1 MQTSA
6 FVSEPGAFRIRAA
19 DHAAALTSLQRG
31 CPKHMVIADYLQNPE
46 EFASTRYLARAFEL
60 LGTQCDVD
68 GGDLVL
74 VPFASSESVDLSA
87 YYWDF
92 IETLAHEENPGS
104 LSEGSKLAMI
114 EAGEDVDDEQDA
126 RHHASEAAD
135 DFISEMGDRKITLAE
150 LDAVIASEGSVD
162 FCDYNG
168 DTPLLAASTSY
179 RWAIS
184 ARADAQMDGDT
195 DTDDGDDD
203 DDDPEEEA
211 YAAQEWER
219 NVHNLHTVLQ
229 RCPDMGARNRDGL
242 DALGLAAES
251 GSVEFVD
258 LLMAHGATVNAG
270 ALQGAVRSL
279 SLDMVR
285 KLAQHHAHLAGPDL
299 LVGAC
304 SAYSIVPGKL
314 EMVRYLVE
322 ELGCD
327 VNARATKVASAF
339 KGPVG
344 RLGTAL
350 MAAALTDDLALVQY
364 LLSAGADLHAA
375 DAYGNTALHYCS
387 GQTWVNEPGGGTLW
401 FALDDNPKLIDLLR
415 SHGADDG
422 ARNVAGR
429 APADLCASRRPH
441 GPADE
446 ADEAD

>member
-1 MQTSA
+1 
-6 FVSEPGAFRIRAA
+6 
-19 DHAAALTSLQRG
+19 
-31 CPKHMVIADYLQNPE
+31 MVIADYLQNPE

-60 LGTQCDVD
+60 LGTKCDVD

-92 IETLAHEENPGS
+92 IETLAHEETPGS

-135 DFISEMGDRKITLAE
+135 DFISEMGDRQITLAE

-195 DTDDGDDD
+195 DGDE
-203 DDDPEEEA
+203 DDPEEEA
-211 YAAQEWER
+211 YAEQEWER

-229 RCPDMGARNRDGL
+229 RRPDMGARNRDGS

-299 LVGAC
+299 LVRAC
-304 SAYSIVPGKL
+304 SAHSILPGKL
-314 EMVRYLVE
+314 EMVRYLLE

-327 VNARATKVASAF
+327 VNARATRTAYEG
-339 KGPVG
+339 KGRVG

-350 MAAALTDDLALVQY
+350 MAAALADDLAVIQY
-364 LLSAGADLHAA
+364 LLSAGADLHSV

-387 GQTWVNEPGGGTLW
+387 GQTWVSDGGPLW
-401 FALDDNPKLIDLLR
+401 FALDDNPKVIDLLR

-429 APADLCASRRPH
+429 TPADLLASRRPH

-446 ADEAD
+446 AD

>member
-1 MQTSA
+1 
-6 FVSEPGAFRIRAA
+6 
-19 DHAAALTSLQRG
+19 
-31 CPKHMVIADYLQNPE
+31 
-46 EFASTRYLARAFEL
+46 
-60 LGTQCDVD
+60 
-68 GGDLVL
+68 
-74 VPFASSESVDLSA
+74 VDLSA

-92 IETLAHEENPGS
+92 IETWVHAENPGS

-135 DFISEMGDRKITLAE
+135 DFISEMGDREITLAE

-162 FCDYNG
+162 FCNYNG

-195 DTDDGDDD
+195 D
-203 DDDPEEEA
+203 DDPEEKA
-211 YAAQEWER
+211 YAAQEWEK

-229 RCPDMGARNRDGL
+229 RRPDMGARNRDGS

-251 GSVEFVD
+251 GSLEFVD

-270 ALQGAVRSL
+270 ALHGAVRSL

-304 SAYSIVPGKL
+304 SAHSIMPGKL

-327 VNARATKVASAF
+327 VNARSTKVAYEG
-339 KGPVG
+339 KGRVG

-350 MAAALTDDLALVQY
+350 MAAALADDLALIQY

-387 GQTWVNEPGGGTLW
+387 GQTWASDGGPLW
-401 FALDDNPKLIDLLR
+401 FALDDNPKVIDLLR

-429 APADLCASRRPH
+429 TPADLFASRRKEDAL
-441 GPADE
+441 GD
-446 ADEAD
+446 

>member
-1 MQTSA
+1 MQTHA
-6 FVSEPGAFRIRAA
+6 FVSEPGAFRIREA
-19 DHAAALTSLQRG
+19 DHAAALKSLQRG

-74 VPFASSESVDLSA
+74 VPFASSESADLSV

-104 LSEGSKLAMI
+104 LSEGTKLAMI

-195 DTDDGDDD
+195 DGDED
-203 DDDPEEEA
+203 DDDPEEKA

-229 RCPDMGARNRDGL
+229 RRPDMGARNRDGS

-401 FALDDNPKLIDLLR
+401 FALDDNPKVIDLLR

-429 APADLCASRRPH
+429 TPADLFASRSSH

-446 ADEAD
+446 AD

>member
-19 DHAAALTSLQRG
+19 DHAAALKSLQRG

-74 VPFASSESVDLSA
+74 VPFASSESVDLSV

-104 LSEGSKLAMI
+104 LSEGTKLAMI
-114 EAGEDVDDEQDA
+114 EAGEDVGDEQDA

-184 ARADAQMDGDT
+184 ARADAQTDGDT
-195 DTDDGDDD
+195 DD
-203 DDDPEEEA
+203 DDDPEEKA

-229 RCPDMGARNRDGL
+229 RRPDMGARNKDGS

-285 KLAQHHAHLAGPDL
+285 KLARHHAHLAGPDL

-304 SAYSIVPGKL
+304 SSHSVLPGKL

-327 VNARATKVASAF
+327 VNARAPKVAYEG
-339 KGPVG
+339 KGRVG

-350 MAAALTDDLALVQY
+350 MAAALADDLAVVQH

-401 FALDDNPKLIDLLR
+401 FALDDNPKVIDLLR
-415 SHGADDG
+415 SHGADEG

-429 APADLCASRRPH
+429 TPADLFASRSQEDAS
-441 GPADE
+441 GE
-446 ADEAD
+446 